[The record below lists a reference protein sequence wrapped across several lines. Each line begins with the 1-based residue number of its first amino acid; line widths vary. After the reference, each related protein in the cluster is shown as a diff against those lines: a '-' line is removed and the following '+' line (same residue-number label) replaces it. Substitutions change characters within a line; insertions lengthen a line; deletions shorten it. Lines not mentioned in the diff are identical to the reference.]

1 MYTHVPL
8 LDPPLVEILAASSME
23 VLFGSNNHGG
33 DKAADLASLIIAQA
47 ALEVPRLFGIFAMV
61 KVSSFLT
68 PYKKSC

>member
-1 MYTHVPL
+1 
-8 LDPPLVEILAASSME
+8 ME

-33 DKAADLASLIIAQA
+33 DKAADLASLIIAQV
-47 ALEVPRLFGIFAMV
+47 ALEVPRLLGLLAMV